1 MMTYSSSIATETNLA
16 IQANNPDTYVV
27 SAVGAVGTGKS
38 SLLNAIAG
46 SHIFETGSST
56 ATTQTVRGEV
66 RPWAFVPGKRYVHL
80 IDTPGLCDS
89 TSQDRHTVAE
99 MVRYFKSLANG
110 VSAFLLVFNIN
121 DIRLDAYTQTMLRLF
136 EALLGRHFWNFVVIV
151 FTHVDEENRDELE
164 EHMEAVNDPQ
174 EGFIAEIRRI
184 HNLPARTF
192 VPSVIFTSTQNV
204 RMSSYAQKHLKDIY
218 NAVVLCETRNN
229 QRRFTCTWLRR
240 IMTIPTEEEKST
252 FITNSIKEA
261 WSSMTTSVC
270 STQ

>member
-1 MMTYSSSIATETNLA
+1 MTYSSTIVTETNFA
-16 IQANNPDTYVV
+16 IQAKNPETIVV

-46 SHIFETGSST
+46 AHLFATGSST
-56 ATTQTVRGEV
+56 ATTHTVQGEV
-66 RPWAFVPGKRYVHL
+66 RPWAFLPGKRYAHL

-89 TSQDRHTVAE
+89 AGQDRHIIAE

-121 DIRLDAYTQTMLRLF
+121 DIRLDGYTQSMLRLF
-136 EALLGRHFWNFVVIV
+136 EALLGRHFWDFVVIV
-151 FTHVDEENRDELE
+151 FTHVDEENVDALE
-164 EHMEAVNDPQ
+164 EHMDAVVDPAD
-174 EGFIAEIRRI
+174 GFIAEIRRI

-204 RMSSYAQKHLKDIY
+204 RMSSYAQKHLKEIY
-218 NAVVLCETRNN
+218 NAVVLCETRNSHH
-229 QRRFTCTWLRR
+229 RFTCNWFRR
-240 IMTIPTEEEKST
+240 IMAIPSEDERSV
-252 FITNSIKEA
+252 FITNSIKDA
-261 WSSMTTSVC
+261 WTSMTSSVC